1 MQQWSAT
8 KYLRARNV
16 PSIAVQS
23 SSRENFKLDEKVT
36 QEFVPEKRFNKDAE
50 GEMIEQGKAKIASYI
65 MFWPI

>member
-1 MQQWSAT
+1 MQQRSAT
-8 KYLRARNV
+8 KYLRARNA

-50 GEMIEQGKAKIASYI
+50 GEMIEQGKVKIASYI

>member
-1 MQQWSAT
+1 MQQRSAT

-36 QEFVPEKRFNKDAE
+36 QEFVPEERFNKDAE
-50 GEMIEQGKAKIASYI
+50 GEMIEQGKVKIASYI
-65 MFWPI
+65 MF